1 MRNDDGMTPAEREL
15 EATLAGL
22 TPAST
27 NVSRDQVMFSAGRA
41 SVRRRN
47 HLWQGICSI
56 LAVLLLTSIV
66 SRSRPTVLDRPD
78 EAIAQQRPSV
88 LPVNVSSIPIEPIDR
103 QEAEAFRQYVRT
115 RRAVLDRGVEALP
128 ASSAIGR
135 TPVDPPLTREDLKNL
150 LSST

>member
-1 MRNDDGMTPAEREL
+1 MTPLEDEL
-15 EATLAGL
+15 ETALSGL
-22 TPAST
+22 TPAPSSL
-27 NVSRDQVMFSAGRA
+27 NRNRLMFRAGRA

-66 SRSRPTVLDRPD
+66 SRSRLAVLDRPD
-78 EAIAQQRPSV
+78 EAMAHQTPSV
-88 LPVNVSSIPIEPIDR
+88 LPVNVSSLHIERVDR
-103 QEAEAFRQYVRT
+103 QEAEAFRQYIRT

-128 ASSAIGR
+128 VSPAIGR
-135 TPVDPPLTREDLKNL
+135 TPVDPPLTREDLKDL